1 MKLAQELITIIDL
14 LSRIGE
20 VKPFEILDE
29 LVFPR
34 YASHGAGAE
43 RSCWRIE
50 HPIGILNGKF
60 WTELR

>member
-1 MKLAQELITIIDL
+1 

-50 HPIGILNGKF
+50 LPIGILKREIFDGAAMISWASISGLF
-60 WTELR
+60 